1 MKDGLQPGLTHA
13 LTVTVTKDLTI
24 SHLGE
29 GVTPVYSTPCMVA
42 GMEEASRRALLPYL
56 DSGEESVGTK
66 LNIQHLAATPLGLT
80 VTIRATLIEVNG
92 RRCVFELEAHDAK
105 EKIGDGT
112 HERFIIDIAKFA
124 ARVEAKREGV
134 RG

>member
-1 MKDGLQPGLTHA
+1 MKDGLKPGLHYELT
-13 LTVTVTKDLTI
+13 LTVTHDLTI

-29 GVTPVYSTPCMVA
+29 GVTPVYSTPSLVT

-56 DSGEESVGTK
+56 DAGEESVGTK
-66 LNIQHLAATPLGLT
+66 VNIQHIAATPLGMA
-80 VTIRATLIEVNG
+80 VTIRSTLVEVNG
-92 RRCVFELEAHDAK
+92 RRCTFDLEAHDAR

-124 ARVEAKREGV
+124 ARVEAKKDGV